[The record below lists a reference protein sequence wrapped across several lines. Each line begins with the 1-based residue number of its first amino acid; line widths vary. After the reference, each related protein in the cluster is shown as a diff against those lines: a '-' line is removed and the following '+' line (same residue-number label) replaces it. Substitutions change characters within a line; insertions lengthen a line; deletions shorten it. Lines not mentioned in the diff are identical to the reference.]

1 MTIEITA
8 QEQLQQALE
17 GVERLSTPIV
27 PIEEGISVLPLI
39 GTLNER
45 RIEMLFNSFTSRNT
59 TSKDRYLILD
69 VSGLAQFNDSF
80 GRDILNIYNWLKLMG
95 TQLVL
100 TGISPNMAIHMS
112 TIEDDM
118 SFILVY
124 QSIKD
129 ALPKLRL

>member
-1 MTIEITA
+1 
-8 QEQLQQALE
+8 
-17 GVERLSTPIV
+17 
-27 PIEEGISVLPLI
+27 
-39 GTLNER
+39 
-45 RIEMLFNSFTSRNT
+45 
-59 TSKDRYLILD
+59 
-69 VSGLAQFNDSF
+69 
-80 GRDILNIYNWLKLMG
+80 MG

-100 TGISPNMAIHMS
+100 TGVSPDIAIHMS